1 MDIKKIISDGSN
13 SMKKA
18 VEWTQNEFSSLH
30 TGKASPQMV
39 ENIQVH
45 IESYGMTQRLKDMA
59 AITTPDARS
68 IVVQPFDKAV
78 MEDIR
83 KAIQA
88 ANVGINPVP
97 QGNFLRCP
105 VPELSGERRQ
115 EMVKVAHRMAEEGR
129 VRLRNSRRD
138 ALEIAKKGNKDKVVT
153 DDDLK
158 RIEKEIQTHT
168 DNWSKE
174 IDKALKAKESDLT
187 GN

>member
-1 MDIKKIISDGSN
+1 MDIKKIINDGALG
-13 SMKKA
+13 MKKA
-18 VEWTQNEFSSLH
+18 IEWTVNEFNSLH

-83 KAIQA
+83 KAIQS
-88 ANVGINPVP
+88 ANIGINPVP

-115 EMVKVAHRMAEEGR
+115 EMAKVANRMAEEGR
-129 VRLRNSRRD
+129 VRLRNARRE
-138 ALEIAKKGNKDKVVT
+138 ALEVAKKGNKDKTVT

-158 RIEKEIQTHT
+158 RVEKEIQTLT
-168 DNWSKE
+168 DNSSKE
-174 IDKALKAKESDLT
+174 IDKALKTKEAELT